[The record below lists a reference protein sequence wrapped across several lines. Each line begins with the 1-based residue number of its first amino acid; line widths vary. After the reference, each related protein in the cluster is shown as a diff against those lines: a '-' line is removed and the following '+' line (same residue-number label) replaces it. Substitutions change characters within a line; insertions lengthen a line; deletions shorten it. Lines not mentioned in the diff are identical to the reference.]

1 MQSFNI
7 LYWTECLW
15 IYIWMRDLW
24 PNDWNIKT
32 IYVEPKN
39 VILERYILSTRKQKA
54 GESLDQFLNELK
66 TAKTVISKQYL
77 LNNLNLKWLE
87 MLLLVEYNPIISA
100 RDYSKIKLLICRQL
114 WSSLLT
120 ECCTTKFHYVSQP
133 SILEVIAP
141 IPRGEFEKCSINDT
155 SLAVVKSK
163 GKQNTQSGWF
173 CGNSQYPGNNIQQ
186 KLLHAINVKNL
197 DTMKNFV
204 ALQMCLLLYQDL
216 LQCMTRITF
225 LPVYLLVN
233 HSFMKITCLPAYLPV
248 NHTFKL

>member
-24 PNDWNIKT
+24 PNDWNIKK

-100 RDYSKIKLLICRQL
+100 RDYSKIKLLICRQPL
-114 WSSLLT
+114 IKLT
-120 ECCTTKFHYVSQP
+120 HWMLHNKIPLCFSTKYTRSDC
-133 SILEVIAP
+133 SYTKGTIWEV
-141 IPRGEFEKCSINDT
+141 
-155 SLAVVKSK
+155 
-163 GKQNTQSGWF
+163 
-173 CGNSQYPGNNIQQ
+173 
-186 KLLHAINVKNL
+186 
-197 DTMKNFV
+197 
-204 ALQMCLLLYQDL
+204 
-216 LQCMTRITF
+216 
-225 LPVYLLVN
+225 
-233 HSFMKITCLPAYLPV
+233 
-248 NHTFKL
+248 